1 MSGNKSFSY
10 QIRSG
15 LWRESRERIWGG
27 KVQVREGD
35 EEEVGRGNSNAVL
48 CLKKP

>member
-1 MSGNKSFSY
+1 MSGNKSFPSKE
-10 QIRSG
+10 G
-15 LWRESRERIWGG
+15 VDCDVKAEREYGGG
-27 KVQVREGD
+27 KVQVGEGD

>member
-1 MSGNKSFSY
+1 MACGVKVE
-10 QIRSG
+10 
-15 LWRESRERIWGG
+15 REYGGG

-48 CLKKP
+48 CLKKL